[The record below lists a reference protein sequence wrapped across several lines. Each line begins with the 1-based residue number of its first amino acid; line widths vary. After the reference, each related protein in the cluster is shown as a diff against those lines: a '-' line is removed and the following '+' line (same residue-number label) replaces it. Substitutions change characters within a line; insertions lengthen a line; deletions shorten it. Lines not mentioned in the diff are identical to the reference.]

1 MNETHDFSISSYTI
15 SIIIG
20 LLFFFSMKYYACPAA
35 TLASSGY
42 FWLIFLTLLVASISQ
57 HLIAY
62 VNGNFPLPI
71 LYTATGI
78 LILFITI
85 CNLTGSKVFN
95 AKSYANR
102 ITITDGVWTDDMTNI
117 ESFNDS
123 DIIDT
128 IALMDSETAKTKGET
143 ALSSLSNV
151 VSRYELGD
159 FTQINYNGIPMK
171 VAPLQYASFWKYM
184 KFGSDGISGYVLF
197 NPVNGDTKYVELDT
211 PFLYSTN
218 AYFSRNLRRHLRG
231 QYPDKI
237 FGNSYFELMD
247 GSKQDVYWVTATY
260 RPTVS
265 LWGGTVIDGAIVTNA
280 QTGESDFY
288 DVNNIPDWVDVVFNG
303 DYICKLYNDYGLF
316 SGGFWNS
323 QFSQTN
329 CTECT
334 DDYGY
339 ITKDND
345 IWVYTGIT
353 SVVNDSSNIGLLM
366 ANERTGEVK
375 YYEVGGADEHS
386 AMAAARGEISN
397 YGYAASFPSVISI
410 HDTPTYIMVLKDA
423 NNIVKKYSLVNLE
436 DYSKIVIGDTK
447 EEAFNK
453 YLVKMG
459 LVDNSPEEEY
469 QTNTSESPNE
479 TLAIENKENDKNIVG
494 IEKQYSVTITDI
506 IYAVNNG
513 QTYIYIKTDD
523 NMIFK
528 SEFNESL
535 LFLNS
540 NDKVV
545 LNVLIDENT
554 ENSPIIDIL
563 EIYNVNPGESHE
575 TIPETEN
582 TNS

>member
-1 MNETHDFSISSYTI
+1 MNKNNGSLLNYAVSIMFGVI
-15 SIIIG
+15 
-20 LLFFFSMKYYACPAA
+20 FFFLIKYHDCPAA
-35 TLASSGY
+35 TFRSSDY
-42 FWLIFLTLLVASISQ
+42 FRIMGVTLFFVSFIKGVLDFVDCNDQSI
-57 HLIAY
+57 
-62 VNGNFPLPI
+62 VLPI
-71 LYTATGI
+71 ITG
-78 LILFITI
+78 LLFLFICI
-85 CNLTGSKVFN
+85 CGLTGSKILN

-102 ITITDGVWTDDMTNI
+102 ITITDGVWSDDMINI
-117 ESFNDS
+117 DSFDNS
-123 DIIDT
+123 DVIDT
-128 IALMDSETAKTKGET
+128 IALMDSNTARTKSET

-151 VSRYELGD
+151 VSRYELGE
-159 FTQINYNGIPMK
+159 FTQINYNGRPMK
-171 VAPLQYASFWKYM
+171 VAPLQYAGFWKYM

-247 GSKQDVYWVTATY
+247 GSEQDVYWVTATY

-339 ITKDND
+339 ITKGND

-423 NNIVKKYSLVNLE
+423 NNIVKKYALVNLE
-436 DYSKIVIGDTK
+436 DYSKVVIGDTK
-447 EEAFNK
+447 EEAFKK

-459 LVDNSPEEEY
+459 LADEKVEED
-469 QTNTSESPNE
+469 QIDTLNT
-479 TLAIENKENDKNIVG
+479 TNKENKKDLVG
-494 IEKQYSVTITDI
+494 IEKQYSITIDDI
-506 IYAVNNG
+506 IYAVNDG
-513 QTYIYIKTDD
+513 QTYIYIKADG
-523 NMIFK
+523 NIIFK
-528 SEFNESL
+528 SIFTESL
-535 LFLNS
+535 LFLNAD
-540 NDKVV
+540 DKIN
-545 LNVLIDENT
+545 LNVLIDGDT
-554 ENSPIIDIL
+554 ENSPIINILDVYDISK
-563 EIYNVNPGESHE
+563 NS
-575 TIPETEN
+575 EN
-582 TNS
+582 

>member
-1 MNETHDFSISSYTI
+1 MNKMNKNNGSLLNYAVSIMFGVI
-15 SIIIG
+15 
-20 LLFFFSMKYYACPAA
+20 FFFLIKYHDCPAA
-35 TLASSGY
+35 TFRSSDY
-42 FWLIFLTLLVASISQ
+42 FRIMGVTLFFVSFIKGVLDFVDCNDQSI
-57 HLIAY
+57 
-62 VNGNFPLPI
+62 VLPI
-71 LYTATGI
+71 ITG
-78 LILFITI
+78 LLFLFICI
-85 CNLTGSKVFN
+85 CGLTGSKILN

-102 ITITDGVWTDDMTNI
+102 ITITDGVWSDDMINI
-117 ESFNDS
+117 DSFDNS
-123 DIIDT
+123 DVIDT
-128 IALMDSETAKTKGET
+128 IALMDSNTARTKSET

-151 VSRYELGD
+151 VSRYELGE
-159 FTQINYNGIPMK
+159 FTQINYNGRPMK
-171 VAPLQYASFWKYM
+171 VAPLQYAGFWKYM

-247 GSKQDVYWVTATY
+247 GSEQDVYWVTATY

-339 ITKDND
+339 ITKGND

-423 NNIVKKYSLVNLE
+423 NNIVKKYALVNLE
-436 DYSKIVIGDTK
+436 DYSKVVIGDTK
-447 EEAFNK
+447 EEAFKK

-459 LVDNSPEEEY
+459 LADEKVEED
-469 QTNTSESPNE
+469 QIDTLNT
-479 TLAIENKENDKNIVG
+479 TNKENKKDLVG
-494 IEKQYSVTITDI
+494 IEKQYSITIDDI
-506 IYAVNNG
+506 IYAVNDG
-513 QTYIYIKTDD
+513 QTYIYIKADG
-523 NMIFK
+523 NIIFK
-528 SEFNESL
+528 SIFTESL
-535 LFLNS
+535 LFLNAD
-540 NDKVV
+540 DKVN
-545 LNVLIDENT
+545 LNVLIDGDT
-554 ENSPIIDIL
+554 ENSPIINILDVYDISK
-563 EIYNVNPGESHE
+563 NS
-575 TIPETEN
+575 EN
-582 TNS
+582 

>member
-1 MNETHDFSISSYTI
+1 MNKNNGSLLNYAVSIMFGVI
-15 SIIIG
+15 
-20 LLFFFSMKYYACPAA
+20 FFFLIKYHDCPAA
-35 TLASSGY
+35 TFRSSDY
-42 FWLIFLTLLVASISQ
+42 FRIMGVTLFFVSFIKGVLDFVDCNDQSI
-57 HLIAY
+57 
-62 VNGNFPLPI
+62 VLPI
-71 LYTATGI
+71 ITG
-78 LILFITI
+78 LLFLFICI
-85 CNLTGSKVFN
+85 CGLTGSKILN

-102 ITITDGVWTDDMTNI
+102 ITITDGVWSDDMINI
-117 ESFNDS
+117 DSFDNS
-123 DIIDT
+123 DVIDT
-128 IALMDSETAKTKGET
+128 IALMDSNTARTKSET

-151 VSRYELGD
+151 VSRYELGE
-159 FTQINYNGIPMK
+159 FTQINYNGRPMK
-171 VAPLQYASFWKYM
+171 VAPLQYAGFWKYM

-247 GSKQDVYWVTATY
+247 GSEQDVYWVTATY

-339 ITKDND
+339 ITKGND

-423 NNIVKKYSLVNLE
+423 NNIVKKYALVNLE
-436 DYSKIVIGDTK
+436 DYSKVVIGDTK
-447 EEAFNK
+447 EEAFKK

-459 LVDNSPEEEY
+459 LADEKVEED
-469 QTNTSESPNE
+469 QIDTLNT
-479 TLAIENKENDKNIVG
+479 TNKENKKDLVG
-494 IEKQYSVTITDI
+494 IEKQYSITIDDI
-506 IYAVNNG
+506 IYAVNDG
-513 QTYIYIKTDD
+513 QTYIYIKADG
-523 NMIFK
+523 NIIFK
-528 SEFNESL
+528 SIFTESL
-535 LFLNS
+535 LFLNAD
-540 NDKVV
+540 DKVN
-545 LNVLIDENT
+545 LNVLIDGDT
-554 ENSPIIDIL
+554 ENSPIINILDVYDISK
-563 EIYNVNPGESHE
+563 NS
-575 TIPETEN
+575 EN
-582 TNS
+582 

>member
-1 MNETHDFSISSYTI
+1 MNKNNGSLLNYAVSIMFGVI
-15 SIIIG
+15 
-20 LLFFFSMKYYACPAA
+20 FFFLIKYHDCPAA
-35 TLASSGY
+35 TFRSSDY
-42 FWLIFLTLLVASISQ
+42 FRIMGVTLFFVSFIKGVLDFVDCNDQSI
-57 HLIAY
+57 
-62 VNGNFPLPI
+62 VLPI
-71 LYTATGI
+71 ITG
-78 LILFITI
+78 LLFLFICI
-85 CNLTGSKVFN
+85 CGLTGSKILN

-102 ITITDGVWTDDMTNI
+102 ITITDGVWSDDMINI
-117 ESFNDS
+117 DSFDNS
-123 DIIDT
+123 DVIDT
-128 IALMDSETAKTKGET
+128 IALMDSNTARTKSET

-151 VSRYELGD
+151 VSRYELGE
-159 FTQINYNGIPMK
+159 FTQINYNGRPMK
-171 VAPLQYASFWKYM
+171 VAPLQYAGFWKYM

-247 GSKQDVYWVTATY
+247 GSEQDVYWVTATY

-339 ITKDND
+339 ITKGND

-423 NNIVKKYSLVNLE
+423 NNIVKKYALVNLE
-436 DYSKIVIGDTK
+436 DYSKVVIGDTK
-447 EEAFNK
+447 EEAFKK

-459 LVDNSPEEEY
+459 LADEKVEED
-469 QTNTSESPNE
+469 QIDTLNT
-479 TLAIENKENDKNIVG
+479 TNKENKKDLVG
-494 IEKQYSVTITDI
+494 IEKQYSITINDI
-506 IYAVNNG
+506 IYAVNDG
-513 QTYIYIKTDD
+513 QTYIYIKADG
-523 NMIFK
+523 NIIFK
-528 SEFNESL
+528 SIFTESL
-535 LFLNS
+535 LFLNADDEI
-540 NDKVV
+540 N
-545 LNVLIDENT
+545 LNVLIDGDT
-554 ENSPIIDIL
+554 ENSSIINILDVYDISK
-563 EIYNVNPGESHE
+563 NS
-575 TIPETEN
+575 EN
-582 TNS
+582 

>member
-1 MNETHDFSISSYTI
+1 MNKNNGSLLNYAVSIMFGVI
-15 SIIIG
+15 
-20 LLFFFSMKYYACPAA
+20 FFFLIKYHDCPAA
-35 TLASSGY
+35 TFRSSDY
-42 FWLIFLTLLVASISQ
+42 FRIMGVTLFFVSFIKGVLDFVDCNDQSI
-57 HLIAY
+57 
-62 VNGNFPLPI
+62 VLPI
-71 LYTATGI
+71 ITG
-78 LILFITI
+78 LLFLFICI
-85 CNLTGSKVFN
+85 CGLTGSKILN

-102 ITITDGVWTDDMTNI
+102 ITITDGVWSDDMINI
-117 ESFNDS
+117 DSFDNS
-123 DIIDT
+123 DVIDT
-128 IALMDSETAKTKGET
+128 IALMDSNTARTKSET

-151 VSRYELGD
+151 VSRYELGE
-159 FTQINYNGIPMK
+159 FTQINYNGRPMK
-171 VAPLQYASFWKYM
+171 VAPLQYAGFWKYM

-247 GSKQDVYWVTATY
+247 GSEQDVYWVTATY

-339 ITKDND
+339 ITKGND

-423 NNIVKKYSLVNLE
+423 NNIVKKYALVNLE
-436 DYSKIVIGDTK
+436 DYSKVVIGDTK
-447 EEAFNK
+447 EEAFKK

-459 LVDNSPEEEY
+459 LADEKVEED
-469 QTNTSESPNE
+469 QIDTLNT
-479 TLAIENKENDKNIVG
+479 TNKENKKDLVG
-494 IEKQYSVTITDI
+494 IEKQYSITIDDI
-506 IYAVNNG
+506 IYAVNDG
-513 QTYIYIKTDD
+513 QTYIYIKADG
-523 NMIFK
+523 NIIFK
-528 SEFNESL
+528 SIFTESL
-535 LFLNS
+535 LFLNAD
-540 NDKVV
+540 DKVN
-545 LNVLIDENT
+545 LNVLIDGNT
-554 ENSPIIDIL
+554 ENSPIINILDVYDISK
-563 EIYNVNPGESHE
+563 NS
-575 TIPETEN
+575 EN
-582 TNS
+582 

>member
-1 MNETHDFSISSYTI
+1 MKKTHDFFIGSYI
-15 SIIIG
+15 VSIIIG
-20 LLFFFSMKYYACPAA
+20 LMFFFTMKYYACPAA

-42 FWLIFLTLLVASISQ
+42 FWLIFLTLLVTSIFQ
-57 HLIAY
+57 GIIAC
-62 VNGNFPLPI
+62 VNDDFSPTV
-71 LYTATGI
+71 LYIATGI
-78 LILFITI
+78 LILFIII
-85 CNLTGSKVFN
+85 CYFTGSKMFN

-102 ITITDGVWTDDMTNI
+102 ITITNGIWTDDMANI

-123 DIIDT
+123 DIINT

-151 VSRYELGD
+151 VSRYELGE
-159 FTQINYNGIPMK
+159 FTQINYNGMPMK

-184 KFGSDGISGYVLF
+184 KFGSEGISGYVLF
-197 NPVNGDTKYVELDT
+197 NPVNGDTKYVELDN
-211 PFLYSTN
+211 PFLYSPN
-218 AYFSRNLRRHLRG
+218 AYFSRNLRRHLRE

-237 FGNSYFELMD
+237 FGGSYFELMD
-247 GSKQDVYWVTATY
+247 GSEQDVYWVTATY
-260 RPTVS
+260 KPTVS

-280 QTGESDFY
+280 QTGKSDFY

-303 DYICKLYNDYGLF
+303 DYICELYNDYGLF
-316 SGGFWNS
+316 SNGFWNS

-386 AMAAARGEISN
+386 AMAAASGEISN

-410 HDTPTYIMVLKDA
+410 HDTPTYIMVLKDV
-423 NNIVKKYSLVNLE
+423 NNIVKKYALVNLE

-453 YLVKMG
+453 YLSKMG
-459 LVDNSPEEEY
+459 FVNEVPEETSNNDNSLA
-469 QTNTSESPNE
+469 TSEK
-479 TLAIENKENDKNIVG
+479 TLDKSNGKDREYTFTIDDIV
-494 IEKQYSVTITDI
+494 YVVD
-506 IYAVNNG
+506 NG
-513 QTYIYIKTDD
+513 QTYVYIKTNDIT
-523 NMIFK
+523 IFK
-528 SEFNESL
+528 TKFDESL
-535 LFLNS
+535 LFLNI
-540 NDKVV
+540 NDKIT
-545 LNVLIDENT
+545 LKALINKNT
-554 ENSPIIDIL
+554 ETEPVVEVL
-563 EIYNVNPGESHE
+563 EIYDISSENGNEIIS
-575 TIPETEN
+575 ETEV
-582 TNS
+582 TNE

>member
-1 MNETHDFSISSYTI
+1 
-15 SIIIG
+15 
-20 LLFFFSMKYYACPAA
+20 
-35 TLASSGY
+35 
-42 FWLIFLTLLVASISQ
+42 
-57 HLIAY
+57 
-62 VNGNFPLPI
+62 
-71 LYTATGI
+71 
-78 LILFITI
+78 
-85 CNLTGSKVFN
+85 
-95 AKSYANR
+95 
-102 ITITDGVWTDDMTNI
+102 
-117 ESFNDS
+117 
-123 DIIDT
+123 
-128 IALMDSETAKTKGET
+128 MD
-143 ALSSLSNV
+143 N
-151 VSRYELGD
+151 
-159 FTQINYNGIPMK
+159 
-171 VAPLQYASFWKYM
+171 
-184 KFGSDGISGYVLF
+184 
-197 NPVNGDTKYVELDT
+197 

-218 AYFSRNLRRHLRG
+218 AYFSKNLRRHLRG

-237 FGNSYFELMD
+237 LGNSYFELMD
-247 GSKQDVYWVTATY
+247 GSEQDVYWVTATY

-265 LWGGTVIDGAIVTNA
+265 LWGGTVIDGAIITNA
-280 QTGESDFY
+280 QTGKSDFY

-303 DYICKLYNDYGLF
+303 DYICELYNDYGLF
-316 SGGFWNS
+316 SNGFWNS

-375 YYEVGGADEHS
+375 YYEIGGADEHS

-410 HDTPTYIMVLKDA
+410 HDIPTYIMVLKDV
-423 NNIVKKYSLVNLE
+423 NNIVKKYALVNLE

-459 LVDNSPEEEY
+459 FADNSPEEEY
-469 QTNTSESPNE
+469 QTDIDTSINE
-479 TLAIENKENDKNIVG
+479 IKNEKDIVG
-494 IEKQYSVTITDI
+494 IDKQYSITIADI
-506 IYAVNNG
+506 IYTVNNG

-523 NMIFK
+523 NIIFK

-535 LFLNS
+535 LFLNP
-540 NDKVV
+540 NDKIV
-545 LNVLIDENT
+545 LSVLIDKNT
-554 ENSPIIDIL
+554 ENSSVINIL
-563 EIYNVNPGESHE
+563 EIYSINSGEPNE
-575 TIPETEN
+575 AIPETEN